1 MNMEKILIVGAGHAG
16 CQLAFALRESGH
28 RGDVTLVNG
37 EDAAPYHR
45 PPLSKGFLK
54 TGRHDEILLRG
65 DSAFADNK
73 IRLLPEVVQEI
84 DRARQRVLTESGRAL
99 PYDHLVLATGTLN
112 RRLDVPG
119 GDEGV
124 LYLKN
129 LGDALALRDS
139 LAGAQRVAVIG
150 AGFIGLECA
159 AFASGHKKL
168 VHVIDIASAL
178 MARTASEEI
187 SAYFQ
192 RRHEQSGVCFRLGAK
207 IAGLARQDNE
217 ITGVLLDDGELIDAD
232 LVVAGVG
239 VIPNTRLAEAAGL
252 PVDNGVMVDP
262 HLLTADSSI
271 SAIGDCARFPTP
283 YAPSPIRLESVQN
296 ANDQA
301 RSVAKRLTGH
311 VLPYSALPWFWSDQG
326 ADKLQIAGLPGTA
339 DRRIVRGLPAQNK
352 FSVFS
357 FRGEQLFAVE
367 SVNRAT
373 DHMIARRLISAQ
385 IKVSTALI
393 ADSTIDIK
401 TLIS

>member
-1 MNMEKILIVGAGHAG
+1 MEKILVVGAGHAG

-28 RGDVTLVNG
+28 QGDVTLVNG

-73 IRLLPEVVQEI
+73 IRLLPEVVREI
-84 DRARQRVLTESGRAL
+84 DRARQHVLTESGRAL

-129 LGDALALRDS
+129 LDDALALRDR
-139 LAGAQRVAVIG
+139 LAGAQRVVVIG
-150 AGFIGLECA
+150 AGFIGLEFA

-168 VHVIDIASAL
+168 VHVIDIASTL

-192 RRHEQSGVCFRLGAK
+192 RRHEESGVCFRLGAK
-207 IAGLARQDNE
+207 IAGLARQGYE

-232 LVVAGVG
+232 LVVVGVG
-239 VIPNTRLAEAAGL
+239 VTPNTGLAEAAGL
-252 PVDNGVMVDP
+252 PVDNGVVVDTF
-262 HLLTADSSI
+262 LLTADSYI

-283 YAPSPIRLESVQN
+283 YALTPIRLESVQN

-301 RSVAKRLTGH
+301 RSVAKRLTGNA
-311 VLPYSALPWFWSDQG
+311 LPYSALPWFWSDQG
-326 ADKLQIAGLPGTA
+326 ADKLQIAGLPGAA
-339 DRRIVRGLPAQNK
+339 DQRIVRGHPTQNK

-357 FRGEQLFAVE
+357 LRGEQLFAVE
-367 SVNRAT
+367 SVNRSA

-385 IKVSTALI
+385 TKVSTALI
-393 ADSTIDIK
+393 ADGTIDIK
-401 TLIS
+401 TLLN